1 MEEVDLQSDREKLER
16 YQAGGLMGQLIAI
29 QLHLEDIHKGKD
41 LAFCKSC
48 MKNKH
53 LLGISVLASECL
65 DVCRPEKLWKDLAK
79 WADDFREKKVNS
91 EYLSK
96 ENPKTLELRNQAR
109 TFRKQLEQIAE
120 GNIAPETESPR
131 QKHVR

>member
-1 MEEVDLQSDREKLER
+1 MGEVDLEKDREKLER

-65 DVCRPEKLWKDLAK
+65 DVCRPENLWKELAK
-79 WADDFREKKVNS
+79 WADDFRDKKVNS
-91 EYLSK
+91 QYLGK
-96 ENPKTLELRNQAR
+96 ENPKTLELRNEAR
-109 TFRKQLEQIAE
+109 AFRKQLEQIAE
-120 GNIAPETESPR
+120 GNIAPENESR
-131 QKHVR
+131 GHKHVR